1 MASGWAPDGAVQ
13 DQIDDS
19 VSDAVRLARSR
30 LPTGP
35 GEIHC
40 QQCGEEIP
48 PARRAAM
55 PGARLCVDC
64 QSGQDRPALASAYN
78 RRASPSG

>member
-40 QQCGEEIP
+40 QQCGDEIP
-48 PARRAAM
+48 PARIT
-55 PGARLCVDC
+55 DC
-64 QSGQDRPALASAYN
+64 P
-78 RRASPSG
+78 